1 MLFTINFKSLLNI
14 NLNNKMYLCK
24 IAVRRQTGSKYQ
36 MVVSPF
42 LPVKTFAGQRYT
54 DRGNTLGRDEYCE
67 KES

>member
-24 IAVRRQTGSKYQ
+24 TAAHRQTGSRYR
-36 MVVSPF
+36 MVVLPF
-42 LPVKTFAGQRYT
+42 FPVKTFVGQRYT
-54 DRGNTLGRDEYCE
+54 DRGNILGRDEYCE